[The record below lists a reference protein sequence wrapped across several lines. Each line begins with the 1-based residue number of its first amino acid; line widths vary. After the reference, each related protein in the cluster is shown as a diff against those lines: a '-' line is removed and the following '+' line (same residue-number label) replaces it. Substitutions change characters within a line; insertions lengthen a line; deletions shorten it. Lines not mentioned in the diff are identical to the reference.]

1 MQQVIDDSESVTLR
15 RPIVLLLGTF
25 GAIAV
30 LLAFIGVYGVLS
42 FAVAERT
49 QEIGVRMATG
59 AQSRDVMRLVLMETL
74 ALVATGLS
82 LGSLMAG
89 ALTRFLPTGGIGWSG
104 AVIHLY
110 GVSRTDG
117 VTYGGVSLLLTIIA
131 ILASYVPARRAT
143 KVDPVVALRYE

>member
-1 MQQVIDDSESVTLR
+1 QQVIDDSESVTLR

-82 LGSLMAG
+82 LGSLMARLDTLSSHWRDWMERSSHSSLWRLQNRWCDLRG
-89 ALTRFLPTGGIGWSG
+89 SLTPADHHCHPGELRSG
-104 AVIHLY
+104 TPCDQS
-110 GVSRTDG
+110 GPCG
-117 VTYGGVSLLLTIIA
+117 
-131 ILASYVPARRAT
+131 
-143 KVDPVVALRYE
+143 